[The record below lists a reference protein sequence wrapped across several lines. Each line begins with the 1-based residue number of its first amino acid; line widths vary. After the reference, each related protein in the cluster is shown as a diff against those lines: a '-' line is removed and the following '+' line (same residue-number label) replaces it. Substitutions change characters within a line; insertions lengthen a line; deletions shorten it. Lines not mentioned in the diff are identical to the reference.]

1 MSIAVQSC
9 PADISVRRLAA
20 KASPSDSNRLGQHRA
35 HESRPTLRL
44 VDDFGPMC
52 TALQDLPDARLWLE
66 QVGLALYEAATGAR
80 PVTQVMRWLSPDV
93 YDGVVRRTGRSARR
107 GRPTRRPIRLRRVRV
122 DAVSLPGEDAGVVE
136 AAVVLDDHQRVR
148 VMALRLEGFDGRWL
162 VTACEVG

>member
-80 PVTQVMRWLSPDV
+80 VAYLLRYGDGLLPPP
-93 YDGVVRRTGRSARR
+93 DGVLQENDVLHVLVRAQDT
-107 GRPTRRPIRLRRVRV
+107 
-122 DAVSLPGEDAGVVE
+122 
-136 AAVVLDDHQRVR
+136 AAVERTLTRPPEDS
-148 VMALRLEGFDGRWL
+148 
-162 VTACEVG
+162 